1 MWAWDYYSF
10 YYIILWFRQLN
21 NKKLLYEVSKTGN
34 VIDRNKIFKN
44 TCKVM
49 DTSKEEFLDKRTI
62 EQWKTSQR
70 KGEMRIIKK
79 NYH

>member
-1 MWAWDYYSF
+1 M
-10 YYIILWFRQLN
+10 
-21 NKKLLYEVSKTGN
+21 YEVSKTGN
-34 VIDRNKIFKN
+34 VIDRNKILKN